1 MIILTK
7 KQVLQMHAQ
16 LIEQFGGE
24 AGIRDEALLD
34 SALQSPF
41 QTFDGEDL
49 FPSVQ
54 AKAARLG
61 YGLIKNHCMIDGNKR
76 IGAHSMLVLLAL
88 NGIELKYT
96 QKDLYE
102 MILEVASGEKEY
114 DDLLEWVLEHQL

>member
-7 KQVLQMHAQ
+7 KQVLQMHSQ
-16 LIEQFGGE
+16 LIEKFGGE
-24 AGIRDEALLD
+24 IGIRDEALLD

-49 FPSVQ
+49 FPSIQ

-61 YGLIKNHCMIDGNKR
+61 FGLIKNHCMIDGNKR

-96 QKDLYE
+96 QKDFYE
-102 MILEVASGEKEY
+102 IILDVASGEKEY